1 MNHLSVFIWQ
11 YLHDVKSMPY
21 FLCHDPR
28 TNLLPD
34 FFCFWAKQKLTLRRF
49 GRRLS
54 SYCIFCL
61 LRDLRLYFTY
71 SVKTCC
77 ATMQILPQQRFSLCV
92 PHLSGFVLIFRL
104 IHCLCVCV
112 CLLQYLSFPVKR
124 AFARN
129 GCFASWFS
137 LPGKCLSNYP
147 NNDPF
152 QKSGKTR

>member
-1 MNHLSVFIWQ
+1 MNHLSAFIWH
-11 YLHDVKSMPY
+11 YLHSVKSMPD
-21 FLCHDPR
+21 FLCHDPG

-34 FFCFWAKQKLTLRRF
+34 SFCFWAKQKLTLRRF
-49 GRRLS
+49 GCRLS
-54 SYCIFCL
+54 SYCIFFCCGTCDCFLRIVSKHVAL
-61 LRDLRLYFTY
+61 LCKSYRSNV
-71 SVKTCC
+71 SVCVFLTI
-77 ATMQILPQQRFSLCV
+77 QGLCWSSDV
-92 PHLSGFVLIFRL
+92 YTG
-104 IHCLCVCV
+104 CVCV

-152 QKSGKTR
+152 QISGKTR